1 LMDNTDRN
9 RTSPFAFTGNKFEMR
24 GVGSKTNC
32 AKPMTVLNTIMARQ
46 LEEFKTEVDTLIEKK
61 KLRKDEAIFNV
72 LREYI
77 KASKRIRFDGDGYSA
92 AWKKE
97 AAKRKLSNNTN
108 TPQALEILT
117 APDTLELFGSMG
129 VLTETEIR
137 ARQEVE
143 LETYS
148 LNVQIEGRVIGEL
161 VYSYVIPAVVEYQ
174 NQLLQNVSGLK
185 EVFGVAHKKMGAAQL
200 GILQTLSTHLQAL
213 QTQTDAMI
221 EARKQANAI
230 AGASQK
236 ARAYCETVL
245 PFFEEIRYHSDRLER
260 LVGDAYWPLAKYREL
275 LSLK

>member
-1 LMDNTDRN
+1 
-9 RTSPFAFTGNKFEMR
+9 
-24 GVGSKTNC
+24 
-32 AKPMTVLNTIMARQ
+32 
-46 LEEFKTEVDTLIEKK
+46 
-61 KLRKDEAIFNV
+61 
-72 LREYI
+72 
-77 KASKRIRFDGDGYSA
+77 
-92 AWKKE
+92 
-97 AAKRKLSNNTN
+97 
-108 TPQALEILT
+108 
-117 APDTLELFGSMG
+117 

-161 VYSYVIPAVVEYQ
+161 VYNYVIPAVVEYQ

-200 GILQTLSTHLQAL
+200 DILQTLSTHLQEL
-213 QTQTDAMI
+213 QTKTDAMI

-230 AGASQK
+230 SGASQK

-260 LVGDAYWPLAKYREL
+260 LVGDAHWPLAKYREL
-275 LSLK
+275 LSLR